1 MVTWMSSDEDIY
13 IRQNSFSNSTDVLA
27 EVDLLDQVLSHEVCL
42 VESLAQTKCQTNWPL
57 SNEVD

>member
-27 EVDLLDQVLSHEVCL
+27 EVDLLDQV
-42 VESLAQTKCQTNWPL
+42 
-57 SNEVD
+57 